1 MANNGRVKGQI
12 SLKGKSRGITVRG
25 NSYSGTNRNTG
36 NTRLSSSPSLTNGR
50 QVARNSNSKT
60 GYSANAGQTV
70 GIKGAT
76 TGPGSRRAPV
86 ANSVPDRT
94 TKNPS
99 QYNTHVSSTIGLKGA
114 GKPFQDMKRTTTNLD
129 NTGDKISKNTR
140 IQNPH
145 VAFSAG
151 LRGAKKNGAKG
162 TASRSNLAR
171 GSNPKNSS
179 SVYGMTD
186 HTQQTR
192 GLTKTR
198 KQSGGAQTKL
208 QSSGTY
214 KKATAGGR
222 KVAFMGN
229 RREQNSTLRTQK
241 AINDKIPAVVRAAAR
256 RAPSPGSSKPTF
268 TSRVAKI
275 LSR

>member
-12 SLKGKSRGITVRG
+12 SLGGKNRMSVRG
-25 NSYSGTNRNTG
+25 NPNSGTNRNTG
-36 NTRLSSSPSLTNGR
+36 NTRLSSSLSLTSGKSI
-50 QVARNSNSKT
+50 ARNSNSKT

-70 GIKGAT
+70 GIRGAK
-76 TGPGSRRAPV
+76 TGPGSRKAPV

-114 GKPFQDMKRTTTNLD
+114 GKPFSEMKRTTTQFD
-129 NTGDKISKNTR
+129 NVGDKISSNTR
-140 IQNPH
+140 KQNPH
-145 VAFSAG
+145 VAFTAG
-151 LRGAKKNGAKG
+151 LRGVRKSGAKG
-162 TASRSNLAR
+162 TASRSNISR

-186 HTQQTR
+186 HTQQSR
-192 GLTKTR
+192 GLTRTR

-214 KKATAGGR
+214 KKAPASGR
-222 KVAFMGN
+222 KVPFMGN
-229 RREQNSTLRTQK
+229 RREVNSGLRTQK
-241 AINDKIPAVVRAAAR
+241 YYNSNIPAVVRAAAR

-268 TSRVAKI
+268 TSKIVKI
-275 LSR
+275 LSK